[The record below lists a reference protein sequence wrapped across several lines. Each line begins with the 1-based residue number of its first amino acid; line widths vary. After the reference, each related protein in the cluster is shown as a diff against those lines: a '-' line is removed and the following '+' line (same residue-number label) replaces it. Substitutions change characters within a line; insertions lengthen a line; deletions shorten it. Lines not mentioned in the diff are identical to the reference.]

1 MSADVGSFSKG
12 VTTPCQAHGDSF
24 LLYRLV
30 PSVDLVRLEVKGF
43 WKSNKNYGQRQE
55 RRHRVVQTLNILAPS
70 SRCNDAKTPI
80 DGLVERSQI
89 AARDKKTDHRS

>member
-1 MSADVGSFSKG
+1 MNDDIPELHCDARVPAHSVVGLIMSADVGSFSKG

-43 WKSNKNYGQRQE
+43 IAVDFSPMGCIDLIQGRSGSNCPGS
-55 RRHRVVQTLNILAPS
+55 V
-70 SRCNDAKTPI
+70 
-80 DGLVERSQI
+80 
-89 AARDKKTDHRS
+89 